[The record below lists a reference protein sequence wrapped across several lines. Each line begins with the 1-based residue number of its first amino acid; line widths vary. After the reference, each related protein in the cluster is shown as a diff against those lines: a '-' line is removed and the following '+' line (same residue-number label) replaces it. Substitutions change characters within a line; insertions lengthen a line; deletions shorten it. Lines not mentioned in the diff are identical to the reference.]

1 MKTRDDLLD
10 VIGKVHDL
18 LRADDRYGALAC
30 LPYGGVECERLVE
43 EAVDL
48 LRAALDLSPVRT
60 PPEPE
65 SIGSTNTFNGA

>member
-1 MKTRDDLLD
+1 MKTAEELLAA
-10 VIGKVHDL
+10 ISKAHDL

-43 EAVDL
+43 QAVDV
-48 LRAALDLSPVRT
+48 LRDALGLPAHHT